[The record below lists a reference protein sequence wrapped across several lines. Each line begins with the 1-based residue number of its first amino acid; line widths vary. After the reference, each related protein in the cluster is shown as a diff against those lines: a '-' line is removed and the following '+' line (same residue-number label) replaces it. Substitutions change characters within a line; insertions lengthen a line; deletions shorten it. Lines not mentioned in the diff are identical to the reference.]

1 MFATSEQCRC
11 RSIRTQL
18 GSERP
23 VNGSVDGRPR
33 RPRSKPMGRWV
44 NATCLLSGGQHRL
57 QNWPAPASGSPASV
71 LFPPN
76 LHYSSAGTAQP
87 TWAGTGG
94 IKRGRMH
101 APAATTGC
109 RQPSLFQNIW
119 NMHPLPRNPH
129 VAFHIPNLGVT
140 PQPPLHCLTL
150 LDFLSVLAP
159 GLASGQRN
167 NRRRMN

>member
-1 MFATSEQCRC
+1 MGQSTGDQGGLDLSQW
-11 RSIRTQL
+11 
-18 GSERP
+18 
-23 VNGSVDGRPR
+23 VDGSMR
-33 RPRSKPMGRWV
+33 RAYLRAASTGCRTGRHQQVAAPPMCSFLR
-44 NATCLLSGGQHRL
+44 TCITHQRERHNPPGQ
-57 QNWPAPASGSPASV
+57 
-71 LFPPN
+71 
-76 LHYSSAGTAQP
+76 AQE
-87 TWAGTGG
+87 G

-150 LDFLSVLAP
+150 LDFLSVLAA